1 MATDPIEA
9 VIAAYLDHL
18 ENGGPVPSFDD
29 LSEED
34 RRTAQELID
43 LMREGRGI
51 DVYRSR
57 PSLDSLLAGTEF
69 EGWLD
74 APHTEGLSIDAVR
87 PEVISALGS
96 ASSPVA
102 DGTAQNEGIRSDALT
117 QFQTLHIRLQFRDD
131 ITTPADLARVDP
143 RVAAGAVFGRFPE
156 TVALVLIIGDQEFSS
171 VAIDPFDTEP
181 FIGTPDGQTYPPRI
195 SRPVLP
201 LHDTLRRVVDE
212 LAPDL
217 VIDELAADHQPVEL
231 PDIIRAE
238 CASACAAIVAEGKKS
253 RTAAKKETWSVF
265 DERAFLVSLTHDA
278 SADDL
283 TEADID
289 ERIDAAVPA

>member
-1 MATDPIEA
+1 MTTDPIEA

-18 ENGGPVPSFDD
+18 ENGGPAPSFDH

-87 PEVISALGS
+87 PEVVSALGS

-181 FIGTPDGQTYPPRI
+181 FIGTPDGQTYPPRLT
-195 SRPVLP
+195 RPVLP
-201 LHDTLRRVVDE
+201 LLDTLRRVVDE
-212 LAPDL
+212 FAPDL
-217 VIDELAADHQPVEL
+217 AIDELAPDHQPVEL

-278 SADDL
+278 STDDL

>member
-18 ENGGPVPSFDD
+18 ENGRPVPSFDD

-51 DVYRSR
+51 DAYRSR

-195 SRPVLP
+195 TRPVLP

-217 VIDELAADHQPVEL
+217 AIEELAADHQPVEL

-265 DERAFLVSLTHDA
+265 DERAFLVSLTQDA

>member
-29 LSEED
+29 LTEED

-195 SRPVLP
+195 TRPVLP

-217 VIDELAADHQPVEL
+217 AIDELAADHQPVEL

>member
-195 SRPVLP
+195 TRPVLP

-217 VIDELAADHQPVEL
+217 AIDELAADHQPVEL

>member
-18 ENGGPVPSFDD
+18 ENGGPAPSFDD
-29 LSEED
+29 LSDED

-74 APHTEGLSIDAVR
+74 APDTEGLSIDAVR
-87 PEVISALGS
+87 PEVVSALGP

-102 DGTAQNEGIRSDALT
+102 DGTAQNEGIRSDAFT

-156 TVALVLIIGDQEFSS
+156 TVAFVLIIGDQEFSS

-181 FIGTPDGQTYPPRI
+181 FIGAPDGQTYPPRI
-195 SRPVLP
+195 TRPVLP

-217 VIDELAADHQPVEL
+217 AIDDLTPDHQPVEL
-231 PDIIRAE
+231 PDIIQAV
-238 CASACAAIVAEGKKS
+238 CASACAATVAEGRKS

-265 DERAFLVSLTHDA
+265 DKLAFLVSLTHDA
-278 SADDL
+278 SVDDL

-289 ERIDAAVPA
+289 ERIDAAVAA

>member
-253 RTAAKKETWSVF
+253 RTAAKKETWSIF